1 MEVEVKLRLPDAA
14 AHRSLSA
21 YLAPR
26 LLRTDAQRNA
36 FFDAPARPLAAATAL
51 ARVEEVEE
59 PLDVEA
65 ERLRLDGYSQA
76 RHYREAEDKLG
87 HGSRCRRRAPPA
99 ESYAI
104 GSR

>member
-1 MEVEVKLRLPDAA
+1 MPCPPRRPPPLCLYGPDDRAPSHA
-14 AHRSLSA
+14 V
-21 YLAPR
+21 LALKR
-26 LLRTDAQRNA
+26 RARMDAGVS
-36 FFDAPARPLAAATAL
+36 
-51 ARVEEVEE
+51 RVEEVEE
-59 PLDVEA
+59 PLDPEA
-65 ERLRLDGYSQA
+65 ERLRLDGDSQA